1 MTHGGWKA
9 PSNIDST
16 GISVIKTEAPD
27 DLSSKSSSKRLP
39 AVLDG
44 MDKAEAPAYVSR
56 LFDAAQAGAA
66 VWGDALL
73 IKRFISQCSRTGSK
87 ATQDGY
93 RRELRHFIRWRDR
106 NHPHLHLRELDPA
119 LVDDWVSQLREQV
132 AAGELMPRS
141 FNRRISAVSAL
152 YRWASEPTRSAV
164 TGVPRNPIP
173 RRTGM
178 SAPKLAKPL
187 AESDL
192 TSVLGVISAAKV
204 KGSAIAARDYVMVRG
219 SYLLGCR
226 VSELCRLRWEDI
238 EPLDEGGNV
247 RILGKGSKPR
257 TIRVSTDTLKLFES
271 LGRGE
276 PGDWLFP
283 SNKRNGPLTR
293 QAVAARMAMWGREAN
308 VRLHPHRCRHTHATH
323 AIRRGVDVFT
333 LSATLGH
340 SSTGTTSHYVFA
352 EPGESSS
359 LKLG

>member
-1 MTHGGWKA
+1 MTTGGWKS
-9 PSNIDST
+9 PLSPI
-16 GISVIKTEAPD
+16 TEGDQRITSDPRKS
-27 DLSSKSSSKRLP
+27 LSDKSSDKLP
-39 AVLDG
+39 AVLVG
-44 MDKAEAPAYVSR
+44 LDKAEALAYVSR
-56 LFDAAQAGAA
+56 LFDAAQAGA
-66 VWGDALL
+66 VIWGDNLL
-73 IKRFISQCSRTGSK
+73 LKRFLSQCSRSGSME
-87 ATQDGY
+87 TQEGY
-93 RRELRHFIRWRDR
+93 RRELRHFNRWRDEH
-106 NHPHLHLRELDPA
+106 HPHLYLRELDSA
-119 LVDDWVSQLREQV
+119 LVEDWIAGLRAMVES
-132 AAGELMPRS
+132 GDLKPRS
-141 FNRRISAVSAL
+141 FNRRVSVVSSF
-152 YRWASEPTRSAV
+152 YRWASEPRRSAA

-178 SAPKLAKPL
+178 TAPKLAKPL

-192 TSVLGVISAAKV
+192 TSVLGVLCAAKL
-204 KGSAIAARDYVMVRG
+204 KGERYAARDYVMVRG

-247 RILGKGSKPR
+247 RLLGKGNKPR
-257 TIRVSTDTLKLFES
+257 TIRVSNDTLALFES

-340 SSTGTTSHYVFA
+340 SSTGTTSHYVLA
-352 EPGESSS
+352 EPSESSS